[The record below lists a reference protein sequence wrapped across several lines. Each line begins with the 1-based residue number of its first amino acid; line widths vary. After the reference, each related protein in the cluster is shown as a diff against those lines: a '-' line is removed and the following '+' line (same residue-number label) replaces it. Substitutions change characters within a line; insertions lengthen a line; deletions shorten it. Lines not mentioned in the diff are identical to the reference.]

1 MTHYPVYI
9 IRTHLAMP
17 DPDLPSPRYHTAI
30 FIETDPVTG
39 SGTIHEVTGDI
50 TSPEGMYYESK
61 LAPRPESVDNF
72 FSRTLLGMTEAA
84 HYPNSW
90 DKVLRDIPAPPQ
102 QKAFNVKRMKT
113 EPFKRLSPLEFY
125 EAGEERRPL
134 VKCTEWVVDKAIPA
148 LRKAGLLQSSISV

>member
-9 IRTHLAMP
+9 IRIHLEMP

-30 FIETDPVTG
+30 FVETDPVTG

-134 VKCTEWVVDKAIPA
+134 VKYTEWVVDKAIPA